1 MGILQSKLMSSFI
14 VVKFMQP
21 TIFISHGSPMIA
33 LENSP
38 AAEFLS
44 QLGKNLP
51 RPEMI
56 LSISAHWTTTRPTVS
71 LAAQPEIIYDF
82 GGFPQVLCEMKYPAT
97 GAVDVS
103 LRIKELLAAA
113 NIECEV
119 VSDRGFDHGTW
130 IPLRLMYPEAD
141 IPVAQLSVQP
151 DNDAKSHY
159 AIGQALQSLR
169 EEGVLMM
176 ASGTAV
182 HNLYSIRP
190 MSETPAWAAK
200 FEQWLTDEVA
210 SGEAANLLQFAQ
222 LPEAKMAHPTPEH
235 FLPLFVAL
243 GAAANA
249 NGQFRGESLHR
260 SWELGSLGMASYSFA

>member
-1 MGILQSKLMSSFI
+1 MF
-14 VVKFMQP
+14 P

-44 QLGKNLP
+44 RLGKSLP
-51 RPEMI
+51 RPKSI
-56 LSISAHWTTTRPTVS
+56 LSVSAHWTAINPTVS
-71 LAAQPEIIYDF
+71 LAANPEIIYDF
-82 GGFPQVLCEMKYPAT
+82 GGFPQQLYEMKYPAP

-103 LRIKELLAAA
+103 LRIKELLSAA
-113 NIECEV
+113 NIVCEV
-119 VSDRGFDHGTW
+119 VPDRGFDHGTW

-151 DNDAKSHY
+151 SNDANSHY
-159 AIGQALQSLR
+159 VIGQALQSLR
-169 EEGVLMM
+169 EEGVLIM

-182 HNLYSIRP
+182 HNLYTIRP
-190 MSETPAWAAK
+190 TSETPAWASK
-200 FEQWLTDEVA
+200 FEEWLTAEVQ

-235 FLPLFVAL
+235 FLPFFVAL
-243 GAAANA
+243 GAAATA
-249 NGQFRGESLHR
+249 EDKFQGQVLHR

>member
-1 MGILQSKLMSSFI
+1 LIFSIRREIQI
-14 VVKFMQP
+14 FMLP

-38 AAEFLS
+38 AQTFLT
-44 QLGKNLP
+44 QLGNSLP
-51 RPEMI
+51 RPKAI
-56 LSISAHWTTTRPTVS
+56 LSISAHWATLHPTVS
-71 LAAQPEIIYDF
+71 LAALPETIYDF
-82 GGFPQVLCEMKYPAT
+82 GGFPQALYEMKYSAL
-97 GAVDVS
+97 GAPELS
-103 LRIKELLAAA
+103 LRIQKLLSAA
-113 NIECEV
+113 NIECEAV
-119 VSDRGFDHGTW
+119 PNRGFDHGTW

-151 DNDAKSHY
+151 DNDANSHY
-159 AIGQALQSLR
+159 AIGQVLQSLR
-169 EEGVLMM
+169 EEGVLIL

-182 HNLYSIRP
+182 HNLQAIRP
-190 MSETPAWAAK
+190 GAETPAWAVK

-210 SGEAANLLQFAQ
+210 SGEAANLLQYAQ

-235 FLPLFVAL
+235 FLPIFVAL

-249 NGQFRGESLHR
+249 SGQFRGETLHR

>member
-1 MGILQSKLMSSFI
+1 
-14 VVKFMQP
+14 
-21 TIFISHGSPMIA
+21 MIA

-38 AAEFLS
+38 ASAFLA
-44 QLGKNLP
+44 QLGNSLP
-51 RPEMI
+51 RPKAI
-56 LSISAHWTTTRPTVS
+56 LSISAHWTTTRPAVS
-71 LAAQPEIIYDF
+71 LAVHPEMIYDF
-82 GGFPQVLCEMKYPAT
+82 GGFPQALYELKYSAP
-97 GAVDVS
+97 GAPDLS
-103 LRIKELLAAA
+103 LRVKELLSIAQ
-113 NIECEV
+113 IECEAAPN
-119 VSDRGFDHGTW
+119 RGFDHGTW

-151 DNDAKSHY
+151 NNNANSHY

-169 EEGVLMM
+169 EEGVLVL

-182 HNLYSIRP
+182 HNLYTIRP
-190 MSETPAWAAK
+190 ASETPVWALK

-210 SGEAANLLQFAQ
+210 SGEAANLLQYAQ

-249 NGQFRGESLHR
+249 NGQFRGEILHR

>member
-1 MGILQSKLMSSFI
+1 
-14 VVKFMQP
+14 
-21 TIFISHGSPMIA
+21 MIA

-44 QLGKNLP
+44 QLGKSLP
-51 RPEMI
+51 RPKSI
-56 LSISAHWTTTRPTVS
+56 LSVSAHWTTINPTVS
-71 LAAQPEIIYDF
+71 LAANPEIIYDF
-82 GGFPQVLCEMKYPAT
+82 GRFPQQLYEMKYPAP

-103 LRIKELLAAA
+103 LRIKELLSVA
-113 NIECEV
+113 NIVCEV
-119 VSDRGFDHGTW
+119 VPDRGFDHGTW

-151 DNDAKSHY
+151 NIEANSHY

-169 EEGVLMM
+169 EEGVLIM

-182 HNLYSIRP
+182 HNLYTIRP
-190 MSETPAWAAK
+190 ESGTPAWAAK
-200 FEQWLTDEVA
+200 FDQWLTDEVE

-235 FLPLFVAL
+235 FLPFFVAL
-243 GAAANA
+243 GAAADA
-249 NGQFRGESLHR
+249 NGQFHGETLHR
-260 SWELGSLGMASYSFA
+260 SWELGSLSLAAYSFA